1 MKKMNKNWAPLD
13 IWEWKMFQGSEGAE
27 CLSHKVA
34 WLPDHDNDFKL
45 W

>member
-13 IWEWKMFQGSEGAE
+13 IWEWKMFQGSEVAA

-45 W
+45 C